1 MAGEAAQPMQRSS
14 APFSRQ
20 HPTSHNRPGQ
30 ATIQPCHE
38 TIQPG
43 AKEHKGVSGV
53 VCTLWVICINNS
65 SLRKGV
71 IASQFCIWGS
81 ACFAMAGTRLN
92 ISSKLVL
99 QYIVA
104 SGMNG
109 EQPMAMFQAFV
120 EEGATEMAR
129 HPGTC

>member
-1 MAGEAAQPMQRSS
+1 
-14 APFSRQ
+14 
-20 HPTSHNRPGQ
+20 
-30 ATIQPCHE
+30 
-38 TIQPG
+38 
-43 AKEHKGVSGV
+43 
-53 VCTLWVICINNS
+53 
-65 SLRKGV
+65 
-71 IASQFCIWGS
+71 
-81 ACFAMAGTRLN
+81 MAGTRLD
-92 ISSKLVL
+92 ISSELVL